1 MNRHVTRVLGAI
13 AIALALPIGLHAADL
28 SSQPIGAIS
37 FAPKLI
43 VDIKAKSMVGPSI
56 QLDERNVAHVAWMEE
71 DTNGRAVRYAHTMS
85 PSSDSLTSSIPV
97 NGPNDL
103 PYWRQEAPA
112 LDVRGN
118 MVYIA
123 WAKMPAVPVADKPF
137 ANELR
142 LSRSLDSGQT
152 FLPSAPINDDGEPVL
167 HSFDS
172 IRIDR
177 EGAIHVAW
185 IDARGSKKN
194 PGTYVSRSTDHGM
207 TFDKNKK
214 IDDDTC
220 VCCRTSVAIADDGT
234 LYVAWRKV
242 FGEVRETV
250 VARSFDGGLTFSEP
264 VIVGNDKW
272 VYPSCP
278 HGPASLGIDHEGR
291 VYVVWYTEGED
302 ETPAV
307 YIAYSNDRGQTFS
320 PKYQLNRS
328 KGTFP
333 DHPQLAVDG
342 HGRVVAVWEELSP
355 VRREVVVSYS
365 LDRGR
370 TFSAPQKINE
380 KKGEM
385 PTIAV
390 SPTGQFLLAWKEHAM
405 PNHRIVLQR
414 IALPELLPVAMETRT
429 PQ

>member
-1 MNRHVTRVLGAI
+1 
-13 AIALALPIGLHAADL
+13 
-28 SSQPIGAIS
+28 
-37 FAPKLI
+37 
-43 VDIKAKSMVGPSI
+43 
-56 QLDERNVAHVAWMEE
+56 
-71 DTNGRAVRYAHTMS
+71 
-85 PSSDSLTSSIPV
+85 
-97 NGPNDL
+97 
-103 PYWRQEAPA
+103 
-112 LDVRGN
+112 
-118 MVYIA
+118 
-123 WAKMPAVPVADKPF
+123 
-137 ANELR
+137 
-142 LSRSLDSGQT
+142 
-152 FLPSAPINDDGEPVL
+152 
-167 HSFDS
+167 
-172 IRIDR
+172 
-177 EGAIHVAW
+177 
-185 IDARGSKKN
+185 
-194 PGTYVSRSTDHGM
+194 
-207 TFDKNKK
+207 
-214 IDDDTC
+214 
-220 VCCRTSVAIADDGT
+220 
-234 LYVAWRKV
+234 
-242 FGEVRETV
+242 
-250 VARSFDGGLTFSEP
+250 
-264 VIVGNDKW
+264 VGNDKW

-278 HGPASLGIDHEGR
+278 HRPASLGIDHEGR